1 MAERLTEPWRV
12 ERRRWPRDAPS
23 EETVAV
29 TALPVLK
36 PLVFSTRDLAPAR
49 QFHAWQA
56 HVSAIHDT
64 SLPDG
69 VTTSDGFPAD
79 QTAWNLGS
87 MLVVQQS
94 VPAHGFKRPAAM
106 LRSSSIDHW
115 HVVLMRTGRSW
126 TEVDGRVAANRPG
139 EVQFG
144 SLGNPFSGRATS
156 SESLVLYLPR
166 DLFAQS
172 TASLDVMNNTIL
184 SGNAA
189 TLLIAYLDGV
199 EARLSCLTEQ
209 DLPRIVNATR
219 DMILAC
225 LDPATEGE
233 LFSDGTANLALI
245 ERARRHVQRNLGAE
259 DLSPDAMS
267 RALGVSRTRL
277 YQLFEPSGGVLH
289 YIQKRR
295 LQTAHVALGDPAD
308 TRRIIDIA
316 EAVGFASAA
325 NFSRSFSK
333 EFGYSPREARNAV
346 LSTRR
351 YLPAASAAPEEHPSF
366 HGWLKMLGS

>member
-23 EETVAV
+23 EEAVAV

-199 EARLSCLTEQ
+199 EARLSCLTQQ

-225 LDPATEGE
+225 LDPATEAE

-351 YLPAASAAPEEHPSF
+351 HLPAASAAPEEYPSF
-366 HGWLKMLGS
+366 QGWLKMLGS

>member
-23 EETVAV
+23 EEGAAV

-94 VPAHGFKRPAAM
+94 VPAHGFERPAAM

-115 HVVLMRTGRSW
+115 HLVLMRTGRSW

-144 SLGNPFSGRATS
+144 SLGNPYSGRATS

-189 TLLIAYLDGV
+189 TLLIAYLNGV

-233 LFSDGTANLALI
+233 LSSDGTANLALI

-259 DLSPDAMS
+259 NLSPSAMA

-295 LQTAHVALGDPAD
+295 LQTAHVALGDPHD
-308 TRRIIDIA
+308 TRKIIEIA
-316 EAVGFASAA
+316 EAVGFTSAA

-346 LSTRR
+346 LSNRR
-351 YLPAASAAPEEHPSF
+351 SLPVASAAPEEGPSF
-366 HGWLKMLGS
+366 EGWLKMLGS